1 MEWDLAVTGM
11 SGDNPPKYNQIK
23 QGDNKWVS
31 DKGTQV
37 NKACE
42 KQWLGAGLVQVKEEM
57 VENNINPG
65 KGDLPTWNNFT
76 QNTTF
81 HGIRY
86 IFDKDA
92 IRFRR

>member
-1 MEWDLAVTGM
+1 MEWDLAVTGS
-11 SGDNPPKYNQIK
+11 SGDDPPKYNQIK

-31 DKGTQV
+31 DKGTQE
-37 NKACE
+37 NKAYE
-42 KQWLGAGLVQVKEEM
+42 KQWLGAGFVRTKEEM
-57 VENNINPG
+57 TDNSQNRAKSE
-65 KGDLPTWNNFT
+65 LPTWDDFT